1 MNNPRIR
8 IEINPRWLHRFLE
21 SHFGR
26 TVASYVVLEVRRET
40 THVLENSLIA
50 GQSVSLGSAI
60 GEALDML
67 GYMTDVNV
75 DVTVVS

>member
-8 IEINPRWLHRFLE
+8 VEINPRWLHRFLE

-75 DVTVVS
+75 DVTTVS

>member
-1 MNNPRIR
+1 MDSPRIR
-8 IEINPRWLHRFLE
+8 VEINPRWLHRFLE

-26 TVASYVVLEVRRET
+26 TVAAYVVLEVRRET
-40 THVLENSLIA
+40 THILENSLIA

-67 GYMTDVNV
+67 GYMTDTSV
-75 DVTVVS
+75 DATAVS

>member
-40 THVLENSLIA
+40 THIIENLLVA

-67 GYMTDVNV
+67 GYMTDISV
-75 DVTVVS
+75 DVTAVS